1 MKRVV
6 VMQFNNGKAL
16 TLDEYC
22 SLEVQRN
29 GKQLN
34 INATN
39 ANPNKAFAFNELYD
53 NILEELGDDT
63 QFTVILEEG
72 ARAATFG
79 GISVDYYNN
88 SMEILHF
95 ANRANEDL
103 GRKVAELQGIIENL
117 QNEIADLRKENA

>member
-1 MKRVV
+1 
-6 VMQFNNGKAL
+6 MQFNNGKAL